1 MMDRRRALMGAQG
14 GGLQHGTWEDLFY
27 HIDKGDY
34 ATEYAVGEILPL
46 DLGTEGVV
54 NAEIAAFDADT
65 ITDSTAKA
73 PVTFVTQYLLN
84 TKRRFNPSLSGTTVG
99 TGDVG
104 GWEKCELR
112 SVMNNTILPK
122 FPQEIRN
129 RMLSVKK
136 YTYGWN
142 DSAVKTN
149 NMQSDDVIWAPSSRE
164 CCLSGYGSGAETLGP
179 TYTVFN
185 SNAKRIKSKI
195 GGSAMVWQKRSSQN
209 EMKSRDCVGTS
220 GASYGASGTGN
231 TQGVLVGFCIGEVT
245 A

>member
-1 MMDRRRALMGAQG
+1 MTLMERRRALIGAQG
-14 GGLQHGTWEDLFY
+14 SGLQHGTWEDLFY

-84 TKRRFNPSLSGTTVG
+84 SKRRFNPTLSGTTVG

-122 FPQEIRN
+122 YPQEIRN

-149 NMQSDDVIWAPSSRE
+149 NMQSDDVIWAPSTRE
-164 CCLSGYGSGAETLGP
+164 CCFTGGETLGP

-185 SNAKRIKSKI
+185 SNDKRIKSKI
-195 GGSAMVWQKRSSQN
+195 GGSAMVWQRRSSQS
-209 EMKSRDCVGTS
+209 EMKSRDCVNTS
-220 GASYGASGTGN
+220 GATYGASATGN